1 MSDFHFISMKTRIV
15 RGHKNIVF
23 IYPVI
28 TAEVPRSTVEIFSVE
43 LDHHE
48 LVPSARADVK
58 PGLNTFELTP
68 ATIVNPRGPYLLT
81 VRHHPSIG
89 ECRDFDLNMEL

>member
-1 MSDFHFISMKTRIV
+1 MSDFQFISMETRIV
-15 RGHKNIVF
+15 RGDKNIVF

-28 TAEVPRSTVEIFSVE
+28 TAEIARSAVEIFSVE

-48 LVPSARADVK
+48 LVPSARANVK
-58 PGLNTFELTP
+58 PGRNTFELTP
-68 ATIVNPRGPYLLT
+68 AAVVNPCGPYLLT

-89 ECRDFDLNMEL
+89 ECRDFNLNIEL

>member
-1 MSDFHFISMKTRIV
+1 MSDFKFISMDARIV
-15 RGHKNIVF
+15 RGEKNIVF
-23 IYPVI
+23 IYPRI
-28 TAEVPRSTVEIFSVE
+28 TAEAARSAVEIFSVE

-58 PGLNTFELTP
+58 PGLNTFELKP
-68 ATIVNPRGPYLLT
+68 AAVVNPGGSYLLT

-89 ECRDFDLNMEL
+89 ECRDFDLNIEL